1 MAVSTTPRPG
11 TPKPLPEMQRQDTW
25 WIEPVLVVATLVLF
39 IIYGTFRAFENNFYD
54 TMRMVE
60 AHGGVKTGV
69 AFFGSYAP
77 HYLSPFYS
85 PPIQNWYQ
93 GLTGKMLPIS
103 PSILLLAFPG
113 SFRASCY
120 FARRSYYR
128 ALFWDPPA
136 CAVREI
142 AQARRKNYTGERD
155 FPFNLQ
161 NLHRYALYAIF
172 IVVAFHWAH
181 LVEALFFTAPNGS
194 THFGIGVGT
203 LVILLDTVMLSL
215 YVFSC
220 HSFRHLVGGVL
231 NRFSNNKTR
240 FTVWMNISGLNARHG
255 LFFWVSLITVGLADV
270 YIRMVASGALTDLH
284 IVF

>member
-25 WIEPVLVVATLVLF
+25 WVEPVLVVATLVIF
-39 IIYGTFRAFENNFYD
+39 IIYGLFRAFENNYYD
-54 TMRMVE
+54 TVRMVE
-60 AHGGVKTGV
+60 AAKNGV
-69 AFFGSYAP
+69 AYFGAYAP

-85 PPIQNWYQ
+85 PPIQDWYH
-93 GLTGKMLPIS
+93 GFVHKDLPFS

-113 SFRASCY
+113 SFRATCY

-128 ALFWDPPA
+128 AFFWDPPA

-172 IVVAFHWAH
+172 VVVAFHWAH
-181 LVEALFFTAPNGS
+181 LVQALFFTDTAGK

-203 LVILLDTVMLSL
+203 LVIALDTVMLSL

-231 NRFSNNKTR
+231 NWFSSNKAR
-240 FTVWMNISGLNARHG
+240 YKVWMTISALNARHG

-270 YIRMVASGALTDLH
+270 YIRFVCTGAIHDFS

>member
-1 MAVSTTPRPG
+1 MAVSSTPRPG
-11 TPKPLPEMQRQDTW
+11 GSKAIPEMQRQDTW
-25 WIEPVLVVATLVLF
+25 WVEPVLVVTALVIF
-39 IIYGTFRAFENNFYD
+39 IIYGLFRAFENNYYD
-54 TMRMVE
+54 TVRMAE
-60 AHGGVKTGV
+60 AQAGM
-69 AFFGSYAP
+69 FGQYTP

-85 PPIQNWYQ
+85 PPIQDWYQ
-93 GLTGKMLPIS
+93 SLTGGKLLPFS
-103 PSILLLAFPG
+103 PSLLLLAFPG
-113 SFRASCY
+113 SFRMTCY

-128 ALFWDPPA
+128 AFFWDPPA

-172 IVVAFHWAH
+172 VVVAFHWAH
-181 LVEALFFTAPNGS
+181 LIQALFFTDTAGK

-203 LVILLDTVMLSL
+203 LVIAVDTVMLSL

-231 NRFSNNKTR
+231 NWFSSNKAR
-240 FTVWMNISGLNARHG
+240 YKVWMTVSALNARHG
-255 LFFWVSLITVGLADV
+255 LFFWISLVTVGLADV
-270 YIRMVASGALTDLH
+270 YIRFVCHGNIPDLH
-284 IVF
+284 LVF

>member
-1 MAVSTTPRPG
+1 MAVSTTPR
-11 TPKPLPEMQRQDTW
+11 TVASKPLPEMQRQDAW

-54 TMRMVE
+54 TVRIVE
-60 AHGGVKTGV
+60 AHGIG
-69 AFFGSYAP
+69 FFGGYAP

-85 PPIQNWYQ
+85 PPIQDWYQ
-93 GLTGKMLPIS
+93 SFFHKAMPLS
-103 PSILLLAFPG
+103 PSLLLLAFPG

-128 ALFWDPPA
+128 AFFWDPPA

-142 AQARRKNYTGERD
+142 AHARRKNYTGERD

-181 LVEALFFTAPNGS
+181 LVQALFFTDTVGK

-203 LVILLDTVMLSL
+203 LIIAVDTAMLSL

-220 HSFRHLVGGVL
+220 HSFRHLIGGVL
-231 NRFSNNKTR
+231 NRFSSNKTR
-240 FTVWMNISGLNARHG
+240 FNVWMNVSKLNARHG
-255 LFFWVSLITVGLADV
+255 LYFWVSLITVGLADV
-270 YIRMVASGALTDLH
+270 YIRLVCTGALRDLH

>member
-1 MAVSTTPRPG
+1 MAVSSTPRSA
-11 TPKPLPEMQRQDTW
+11 TPRPLPEMQRQDTW

-54 TMRMVE
+54 TVRVAE
-60 AHGGVKTGV
+60 AHVDLFKTYV
-69 AFFGSYAP
+69 P

-85 PPIQNWYQ
+85 PPIQDWYQ
-93 GLTGKMLPIS
+93 AVTGKLMPIS
-103 PSILLLAFPG
+103 PSLLLLAFPG
-113 SFRASCY
+113 SFRATCY

-128 ALFWDPPA
+128 AFFWDPPA

-181 LVEALFFTAPNGS
+181 LIQALFFTDAAGKS
-194 THFGIGVGT
+194 HLGIGLGT
-203 LVILLDTVMLSL
+203 LIIAVDTVMLSL

-231 NRFSNNKTR
+231 NRFSSNKAR
-240 FTVWMNISGLNARHG
+240 FKVWMNVSALNSRHG
-255 LFFWVSLITVGLADV
+255 LYFWVSLITVGLADV
-270 YIRMVASGALTDLH
+270 YIRLVCTGAIKDIH